1 MTDYIKVKAAIEDG
15 RALLWE
21 KHPDHPN
28 GEIFI
33 AGNGAIVEVARTIQ
47 VNAYIEQQK
56 LVVVKEEPEKQEEP
70 EPIPPSVQ
78 PIEGYDDMTAADIV
92 ELLPTLTDE
101 EKAAIAE
108 YEATNKNRSTV
119 LKELE

>member
-1 MTDYIKVKAAIEDG
+1 MTDYIKVMAAIEDG

-33 AGNGAIVEVARTIQ
+33 AGNGATVEVARTIQ

-56 LVVVKEEPEKQEEP
+56 LVVVKEEPE
-70 EPIPPSVQ
+70 PIPPPVQ
-78 PIEGYDDMTAADIV
+78 PIDGYDDMTAADIV

-101 EKAAIAE
+101 EKSAIAE
-108 YEATNKNRSTV
+108 YEATNKNRSTI
-119 LKELE
+119 LKELA